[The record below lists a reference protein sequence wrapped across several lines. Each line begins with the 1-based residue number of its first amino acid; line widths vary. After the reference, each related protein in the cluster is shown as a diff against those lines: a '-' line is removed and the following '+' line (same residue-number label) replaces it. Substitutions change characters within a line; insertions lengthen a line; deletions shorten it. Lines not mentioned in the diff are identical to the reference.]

1 LAIIKEMSKL
11 LFSYKFILRRINKI
25 PDNGTKTAVQ
35 CRNCGITV
43 HWSSPLI
50 GLFNVL
56 VAQLYN
62 NTKNQAIVNQEQ
74 VKRIVSL

>member
-1 LAIIKEMSKL
+1 MNPHIPMLLAEALRCESKVA
-11 LFSYKFILRRINKI
+11 
-25 PDNGTKTAVQ
+25 G
-35 CRNCGITV
+35 G
-43 HWSSPLI
+43 
-50 GLFNVL
+50 FNVL

>member
-1 LAIIKEMSKL
+1 MNPHIPLVPGAA
-11 LFSYKFILRRINKI
+11 LRLSS
-25 PDNGTKTAVQ
+25 
-35 CRNCGITV
+35 TV
-43 HWSSPLI
+43 DV
-50 GLFNVL
+50 GFNVL

>member
-1 LAIIKEMSKL
+1 MR
-11 LFSYKFILRRINKI
+11 F
-25 PDNGTKTAVQ
+25 G
-35 CRNCGITV
+35 G
-43 HWSSPLI
+43 PLDV
-50 GLFNVL
+50 GFNVL

>member
-1 LAIIKEMSKL
+1 MNTRIPLAHAEACA
-11 LFSYKFILRRINKI
+11 
-25 PDNGTKTAVQ
+25 AV
-35 CRNCGITV
+35 
-43 HWSSPLI
+43 P
-50 GLFNVL
+50 GLASVFNVL